1 MIMADEKKNGFI
13 IDAATGG
20 INLEPDSKLKW
31 YVRAIAGKPQQIG
44 LGVLFLLIVITV
56 WYFRTFGLAGLLKN
70 YDRWHT
76 GNNEPLS
83 SWRASSVPSITMT
96 KGVWSE
102 AVDVTGRS
110 FSVTSLKPLVK
121 RFVMLDND
129 PSRVYPLPAT
139 LGNEV
144 NLGDGIRSARWIIDP
159 NETSDSA
166 VMEYSLR

>member
-1 MIMADEKKNGFI
+1 MADEKKNGFI
-13 IDAATGG
+13 IDAAIGG

-83 SWRASSVPSITMT
+83 SRQASVPTITIT

-102 AVDVTGRS
+102 KVDSSGRS
-110 FSVTSLKPLVK
+110 LDELNITPPV
-121 RFVMLDND
+121 RRAVMVNGDPNRIYHLTAQND
-129 PSRVYPLPAT
+129 T
-139 LGNEV
+139 TNLGNDVKSWQWMIEPDESV
-144 NLGDGIRSARWIIDP
+144 SVA
-159 NETSDSA
+159 T
-166 VMEYSLR
+166 VEYRLSR